1 MSLSGRLG
9 YILMFG
15 GMVFLPMTI
24 SDAFLRQ
31 RNIGSLIL
39 NLVLLAMGILLLSRD
54 DYIQSTGWK
63 ALWSSKW
70 TSWRSPVGN
79 GLIMFGLIQMFV
91 SVLNLS
97 SVYSFQFWW
106 VSALLGGVTLLPGI
120 LLILT
125 EREGERSA

>member
-1 MSLSGRLG
+1 
-9 YILMFG
+9 MFG